1 MAGPFTHMTIVEDA
15 IKSFPVDGS
24 LGKILRGNKNF
35 LTLGSVSPDIP
46 YLAYLAM
53 GGFAW
58 ADIMHYYRTNG
69 IVKNALHSLSAAKTK
84 GKIWKY
90 QLAWLLGFVGHIVA
104 DATIHPIVES
114 IVGPYTDKDTNN
126 NHRECE
132 MIQDVIIFKDVMN
145 LELSAAEY
153 TDFLK
158 SCFQHHSFSNVA
170 QFWAVHAEVNCHT
183 AGKFHTDKISESY
196 FKILSTAEGA
206 NAIAK
211 ASRHFGSDYIYR
223 TYGDIFKNSPDLEKK
238 YYSNIQL
245 PNGLTGSF
253 RKDGFDYAV
262 KNLVAIWSKID
273 RSFFSTENIT
283 NTIPNWNLDTGIDQ
297 QTDIKTYWS

>member
-15 IKSFPVDGS
+15 IKSFPVDQN
-24 LGKILRGNKNF
+24 LGKILRENKNF

-46 YLAYLAM
+46 YLAHLAM

-90 QLAWLLGFVGHIVA
+90 QLAWLLGFVGHLVA

-132 MIQDVIIFKDVMN
+132 MIQDVMIFKDVMN

-158 SCFQHHSFSNVA
+158 ASFQHASFNKVA
-170 QFWAVHAEVNCHT
+170 QFWAVHAEVYCPT
-183 AGKFHTDKISESY
+183 VDKFPTDKIIESY
-196 FKILSTAEGA
+196 IKELDTAEGG
-206 NAIAK
+206 NAFAK
-211 ASRHFGSDYIYR
+211 AFRHFGLDYIYR
-223 TYGDIFKNSPDLEKK
+223 TYSDIMKNSPELVKK

-253 RKDGFDYAV
+253 QKDGFDYAV

-273 RSFFSTENIT
+273 RSFFSTENIA
-283 NTIPNWNLDTGIDQ
+283 NIIPNWNLDTGIDQ
-297 QTDIKTYWS
+297 ETEIRTYWS